1 MSNSRSAFLSLRTL
15 AATLACAAAL
25 IGCGDDDDTA
35 PTDSGVRADLSNVDL
50 GPPVDLG
57 GPIDGGGADL
67 GQPIDAGPPP
77 ACEVPT
83 FPSLATEEIGTIGPG
98 FSSPIGVTFAP
109 GDPAAVYVAER
120 AGRVRRV
127 VGATAT
133 LFLDMTA
140 AIGSAPGGSDER
152 GLLGLAFAPDYATS
166 GRFFVGYTPTS
177 AGSDANIV
185 AEYHRSAGDPM
196 VADPAQ
202 VDRLVDQSDP
212 EGNHNGGWIGFGP
225 GGFLYA
231 AVGDGGGGGD
241 DHGAFGN
248 GLNTGTLLG
257 KMLRLDINASATEYV
272 AAGNPFIGG
281 GGSAQIWAYGLRNP
295 WRNSFDRLTGD
306 FYIADVGQ
314 NEWEEI
320 NVQAAASVGGEN
332 YGWRAYEGLE
342 VYDAANVS
350 RVPVHAAPVHVYRHG
365 SDTVL
370 TGGVSITGGYVYRGA
385 AIPALNGIYFYGDI
399 SSEHIAALRYCD
411 GAVRGPVRVPA
422 LGGLASTLV
431 SFGEDAAGEL
441 YLVYL
446 DGTILKVI
454 PGA

>member
-77 ACEVPT
+77 ACVVPT
-83 FPSLATEEIGTIGPG
+83 FPSLATEVIGPR
-98 FSSPIGVTFAP
+98 FSSPVGVTFAP
-109 GDPAAVYVAER
+109 GDPAAVYVVER

-133 LFLDMTA
+133 PFLDMTA
-140 AIGSAPGGSDER
+140 AIGSAPGGNDER

-166 GRFFVGYTPTS
+166 GRFFVGYTPTN
-177 AGSDANIV
+177 GGPDANIV
-185 AEYHRSAGDPM
+185 AEYRRSAGDPL
-196 VADPAQ
+196 VAEPAQ

-231 AVGDGGGGGD
+231 AVGDGGGADD

-257 KMLRLDINASATEYV
+257 KMLRLDINASATDYA

-281 GGSAQIWAYGLRNP
+281 GGLAQIWAYGLRNP

-314 NEWEEI
+314 SEWEEI

-342 VYDAANVS
+342 VFDAANVS

-385 AIPALNGIYFYGDI
+385 AIPELNGIYFFADI
-399 SSEHIAALRYCD
+399 NSEHVGALRYCE
-411 GAVRGPVRVPA
+411 GAVRGPVRVPGLSG
-422 LGGLASTLV
+422 LGSQLV